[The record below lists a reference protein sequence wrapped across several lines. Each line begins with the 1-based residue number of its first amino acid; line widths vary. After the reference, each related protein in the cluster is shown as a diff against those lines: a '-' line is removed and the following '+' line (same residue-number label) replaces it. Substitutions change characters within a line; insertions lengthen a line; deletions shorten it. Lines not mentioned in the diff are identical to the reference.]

1 MAGGKARRSNLCLR
15 RVELTLCQ
23 IERRVDQGVQ
33 GARRPLA
40 ERRREA
46 RDQAGE
52 HAELLS
58 LGVALQGLHPQEE
71 EADALATDLRVDL
84 GALDLE
90 MIRPM
95 IHS

>member
-1 MAGGKARRSNLCLR
+1 MFTWRETQSTDPNEPPWVCVAWQ
-15 RVELTLCQ
+15 LTLCQ
-23 IERRVDQGVQ
+23 VEWRVDQGVQ
-33 GARRPLA
+33 GARRPVA

-71 EADALATDLRVDL
+71 EADALATDLQVDS
-84 GALDLE
+84 GAQA
-90 MIRPM
+90 M
-95 IHS
+95 SN